1 MRFRIGVAF
10 IVLFAGSLAGCLAER
25 EAPLMDIAQAP
36 STLGAGY
43 RLAAG
48 EKLKI
53 TVFGEPDV
61 SGLFDISA
69 RGTVSMPLV
78 GAIQAEG
85 QTLEGF
91 RSTVRKRLANGFVNN
106 PRVAVEIATYRPLY
120 VHGEVRTGGEF
131 PFKAGA
137 RIQDAVAMAG
147 GFS

>member
-1 MRFRIGVAF
+1 
-10 IVLFAGSLAGCLAER
+10 
-25 EAPLMDIAQAP
+25 
-36 STLGAGY
+36 
-43 RLAAG
+43 
-48 EKLKI
+48 
-53 TVFGEPDV
+53 
-61 SGLFDISA
+61 
-69 RGTVSMPLV
+69 MPLV

-147 GFS
+147 GFSYRAEEGYVILTRAGNNGPQRVPVMANIILLPGDNIRVPERFF